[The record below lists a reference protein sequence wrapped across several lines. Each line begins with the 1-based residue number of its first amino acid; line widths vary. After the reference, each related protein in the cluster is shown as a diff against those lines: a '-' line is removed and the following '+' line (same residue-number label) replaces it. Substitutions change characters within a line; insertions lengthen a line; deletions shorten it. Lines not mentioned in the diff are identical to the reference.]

1 MFDEPFEFKFD
12 ILKKIMSDVKEEVVV
27 VDENLRI
34 IYANHCEKQFGMK
47 ESQVINKSIY
57 DAFLHLQRNKSSIQN
72 VFRNKKSL
80 ENNICSYVTR
90 RGEKKTKLTSTYP
103 IFDGERVRA
112 VYEIGEDVPE
122 LHLNKLVPGSRRKAA
137 DSSKGFKD
145 ELSGKGDRLLYYTVD
160 SIAGSSNAVVK
171 LREKIKNIANS
182 PSSILIYGE
191 TGTGKELAAQAV
203 YTSMNNWQSR
213 PFVVQNCAAI
223 PETLLESILF
233 GTVKGSFTG
242 AENRPGLFEESS
254 GGILFLDELNS
265 MPLSL
270 QAKILRVLQEGKV
283 RRVGGEKEI
292 DVDFRLIATTNVRPE
307 ILVKSGELR
316 EDLYYRISVLNLDLV
331 PLRERKND
339 IPKLVDGFIAEF
351 NSILGKNIE
360 RVDRRTMEFFM
371 NYSWPGNI
379 RELKNI
385 VERLSNYTNCS
396 VITYAESEIE
406 GLLMRR
412 ESIPEIE
419 AGEKKETQSKD
430 RIRLREA
437 MAEYEKELLAM
448 AIEEAG
454 GNVSRAARD
463 LDIPQQTMNN
473 KVIKYDLKKMI
484 EETKLKKG

>member
-72 VFRNKKSL
+72 VFRNKKPL

-103 IFDGERVRA
+103 IFDGDRVRA
-112 VYEIGEDVPE
+112 VYEIGEDVSE
-122 LHLNKLVPGSRRKAA
+122 LHINKPVP
-137 DSSKGFKD
+137 SKSIND
-145 ELSGKGDRLLYYTVD
+145 ELAGKGDRLSYYTVD
-160 SIAGSSNAVVK
+160 SIAGSSNAVLK

-203 YTSMNNWQSR
+203 YTSMDNWQSR
-213 PFVVQNCAAI
+213 TFVVQNCAAI

-307 ILVKSGELR
+307 ILVGSGELR

-331 PLRERKND
+331 PLRERKED
-339 IPKLVDGFIAEF
+339 IPILVDGFIAEF

-385 VERLSNYTNCS
+385 VERLSNFTNCS

-419 AGEKKETQSKD
+419 VEEKKEIKGKD

-437 MAEYEKELLAM
+437 MAQYERELLVM

-473 KVIKYDLKKMI
+473 KIIKYNLKKLTDEI
-484 EETKLKKG
+484 KLKNG